1 MFDRFLKDPHA
12 LERHQKGP
20 FAEERHRYLTHC
32 IRQQMAWETLRGTA
46 SYLLVIAQELRLAER
61 PGELITHKEIEAAA
75 DRWVHRPRPR
85 MKDLRIHSFT
95 GHAVRWLT
103 FLGRLERPA
112 AVQPHADYVTQFAE
126 YQLRERG
133 LTRQT
138 VKHTSWVLNW
148 LLAELTEDKK
158 RLKTVTIAQ
167 VDDLLAKKIR
177 KGRYA
182 RATIQGWASNLR
194 MFFRFAEER
203 GWCRK
208 GLAAAI
214 IGPKVYAQEKIP
226 AGPSWDEVKR
236 LLATTEGDRPTD
248 IRDRAMLLLLVVYGL
263 RAGEV
268 TKLRLQD
275 FDWERELLKVPSG
288 KRQRPRTYP
297 LCRPVGDAVLR
308 YLSEVRPRTSLRE
321 VFLTRVAPFCP
332 LAAEGLG
339 EVVRRRLKS
348 LGLKFFGHTGSHVLR
363 HACATHLL
371 AQGLSLKEIGDHL
384 GHHSPEATRIYPIV
398 WDTGSTTGFVQRFRE
413 LRIHPDDV
421 HLGWNTLIGS
431 LSGDIDEFGL
441 LGRLVFNPSPTTG
454 TPPAPRS
461 GSPGPCGRRASPG

>member
-12 LERHQKGP
+12 LKRQQNGP
-20 FAEERHRYLTHC
+20 LAEERLRYLAHC
-32 IRQQMAWETLRGTA
+32 IKQQLSWETLRGTA
-46 SYLLVIAQELRLAER
+46 SYILVIAQELRLAER
-61 PGELITHKEIEAAA
+61 PGELITPAEIEAAA

-85 MKDLRIHSFT
+85 MKDLRMHSFT

-103 FLGRLERPA
+103 FLGRLQRPVT
-112 AVQPHADYVTQFAE
+112 VQPYADYVGQFAE

-138 VKHTSWVLNW
+138 VERCSGVLNW
-148 LLAELTEDKK
+148 LLAELTEGKR
-158 RLKTVTIAQ
+158 RLKTVTVAQ

-182 RATIQGWASNLR
+182 RVTIQGWASNLR
-194 MFFRFAEER
+194 TFFRFAEER

-214 IGPKVYAQEKIP
+214 IGPKVYSQEKIP

-248 IRDRAMLLLLVVYGL
+248 VRDRAMLLLLVVYGL

-268 TKLRLQD
+268 TKLRLKD
-275 FDWERELLKVPSG
+275 FDWEREHLTVPSG

-297 LCRPVGDAVLR
+297 LCRAVGDAVLR
-308 YLSEVRPRTSLRE
+308 YLSEVRPRSSLRE
-321 VFLTRVAPFCP
+321 VFLTRVAPFRP
-332 LAAEGLG
+332 LASEGLG
-339 EVVRRRLKS
+339 EVVRRRLKA
-348 LGLKFFGHTGSHVLR
+348 LGLKIFGHSGSHVLR

-384 GHHSPEATRIYPIV
+384 GHHSPEATRVYAKV
-398 WDTGSTTGFVQRFRE
+398 DLNS
-413 LRIHPDDV
+413 LRLV
-421 HLGWNTLIGS
+421 
-431 LSGDIDEFGL
+431 GDFDLEGL
-441 LGRLVFNPSPTTG
+441 L
-454 TPPAPRS
+454 
-461 GSPGPCGRRASPG
+461 